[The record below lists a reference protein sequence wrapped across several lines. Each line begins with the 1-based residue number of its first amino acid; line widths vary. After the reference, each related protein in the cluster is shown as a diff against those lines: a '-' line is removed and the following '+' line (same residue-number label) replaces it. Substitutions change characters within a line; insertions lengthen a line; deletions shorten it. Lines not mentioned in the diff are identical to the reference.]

1 MVERSALEVVPPKVR
16 AQVEQNIGPEENVH
30 IALVGASN
38 QTLIALDYRLIIVKL
53 GFMAGATFGGRVTSF
68 NYRDITAFEVNTGW
82 TTGVV
87 EILASGY
94 LGGKEKDYW
103 ASDKDRDP
111 FKMSNCVPIPKKA
124 AAQWQPYLQ
133 WIRERIE
140 EAHRPHPTPEPQAG
154 AQQDDTGDVVA
165 ALERLQAL
173 KGAGALSVT
182 EFELAKQ
189 KVLGAASGNFDSQS
203 PTPAAQEDTTV
214 AQSVASPPVETA
226 GTECWAAGCA
236 APIAPGEMH
245 YCEVHRRSPSGG
257 S

>member
-1 MVERSALEVVPPKVR
+1 MPPESRRGRDDLLLRAACQPVAEGVGVLVEHRVLIGTSRFHDRLPFVARRRSR
-16 AQVEQNIGPEENVH
+16 ARPA
-30 IALVGASN
+30 ALVPSAACGHEKHGDGQGETSHGSSTSLSRVASP
-38 QTLIALDYRLIIVKL
+38 QGLPMRALQELMGHADFATTLRYA
-53 GFMAGATFGGRVTSF
+53 
-68 NYRDITAFEVNTGW
+68 
-82 TTGVV
+82 
-87 EILASGY
+87 
-94 LGGKEKDYW
+94 
-103 ASDKDRDP
+103 
-111 FKMSNCVPIPKKA
+111 
-124 AAQWQPYLQ
+124 
-133 WIRERIE
+133 
-140 EAHRPHPTPEPQAG
+140 
-154 AQQDDTGDVVA
+154 VA

>member
-1 MVERSALEVVPPKVR
+1 MRPGRPPARRPRLPRRS
-16 AQVEQNIGPEENVH
+16 
-30 IALVGASN
+30 S
-38 QTLIALDYRLIIVKL
+38 
-53 GFMAGATFGGRVTSF
+53 GRWLPGDSPARRTRGNSSSF

-173 KGAGALSVT
+173 KGAGALSDT

-203 PTPAAQEDTTV
+203 PTPAAQEDWPG
-214 AQSVASPPVETA
+214 PP
-226 GTECWAAGCA
+226 
-236 APIAPGEMH
+236 PP
-245 YCEVHRRSPSGG
+245 R
-257 S
+257 